1 MAHPLNERRAK
12 AAQSLESSD
21 FFYYLNFDRKEFLL
35 SAFLKK
41 GKGRLTIQ
49 AQKRCQKGEREKCQF
64 FRAKNA
70 SFRCPPLKSWAYM
83 AQSQQNEQCRVHKA
97 IEGTRTTSQG
107 FPFSI
112 IQ

>member
-1 MAHPLNERRAK
+1 MAHPLDERRAK

-64 FRAKNA
+64 FRAQKRSISLSA
-70 SFRCPPLKSWAYM
+70 TQDM
-83 AQSQQNEQCRVHKA
+83 GVH
-97 IEGTRTTSQG
+97 GTITAK
-107 FPFSI
+107 
-112 IQ
+112 